1 MARTWWV
8 NQGRSGQLGHDYDV
22 VWAPLYAENGKT
34 ISSWDSMDRAAAG
47 DLLVHYARGAV
58 RGFSVV
64 LGSTRAAPRPFA
76 VGDWNEAG
84 RILDV
89 EFAPLDI
96 PVTLSE
102 IPLHLR
108 LAEPKPH
115 AAFTING
122 EVNQGYFYPVSWD
135 LASATLARVGIEI
148 QTGSTGF
155 GDRIFVNGAT
165 DREGVA
171 NIRAEQP
178 EQRRRLLNGRSAAPC
193 ALCGVTYPAD
203 YLVTAHIK
211 KRKDCSEKE
220 RTDTSVVML
229 ACLFGC
235 DAAYERGHL
244 RVDRQGRIVVEA
256 PAGPVADRLTF
267 LQGARPEIF
276 SNANRRYFAC
286 HWKYHGVR

>member
-1 MARTWWV
+1 
-8 NQGRSGQLGHDYDV
+8 
-22 VWAPLYAENGKT
+22 
-34 ISSWDSMDRAAAG
+34 MDRAAAG

-76 VGDWNEAG
+76 VGNRNEAG
-84 RILDV
+84 RILDI
-89 EFAPLDI
+89 EFAPLDV
-96 PVTLSE
+96 PVPLAE
-102 IPLHLR
+102 IALELR

-115 AAFTING
+115 AAFNVNG
-122 EVNQGYFYPVSWD
+122 EVNKGYFYPVSWN
-135 LASATLARVGIEI
+135 LASATLESVGIEI
-148 QTGSTGF
+148 QTRSTGF

-178 EQRRRLLNGRSAAPC
+178 AQRRHLLNRRSAAPC
-193 ALCGVTYPAD
+193 ALCGVTYPAE

-211 KRKDCSEKE
+211 KRKDCSERE
-220 RTDTSVVML
+220 RTDISVVML

-244 RVDRQGRIVVEA
+244 RVNRQGKIVVEA
-256 PAGPVADRLTF
+256 PAGQVADRLS
-267 LQGARPEIF
+267 LLKGVRLEIF
-276 SNANRRYFAC
+276 SAANRHYFAA
-286 HWKYHGVR
+286 HFKNYGVQ